1 MNQHHL
7 IRGEQMS
14 VLKKL
19 MEIQNELEVPKTRDN
34 DFGNFKYRNAEDI
47 LNAVKPIAKKHMALI
62 TVSDTVKRLGDRY
75 FIEATATIY
84 CAETGDSHSVT
95 ASARE
100 PLSHAK
106 MNESQTTGAT
116 SSYARKY
123 ALNGLLAL
131 DDDADADATP
141 LAKRNS
147 QQGRSPQGEQVAK
160 ISHAQAKRMLAIAK
174 GNVEIIKQIIKIY
187 GYEKSEE
194 IKRSDYQAICEQIEA
209 EVNLS
214 RAGS

>member
-1 MNQHHL
+1 MNQHRL
-7 IRGEQMS
+7 IRGERMS

-34 DFGNFKYRNAEDI
+34 DFGNFRYRNAEDI

-62 TVSDTVKRLGDRY
+62 TVSDEVKQIGDRY
-75 FIEATATIY
+75 FIEATATIH
-84 CAETGDSHSVT
+84 CVETEARHSVT
-95 ASARE
+95 ALARE

-141 LAKRNS
+141 LAKRNN
-147 QQGRSPQGEQVAK
+147 QQSKPTTSEF
-160 ISHAQAKRMLAIAK
+160 ISHSQAKRMLAIAK
-174 GNVEIIKQIIKIY
+174 GNVVLIKQVIKGY

-194 IKRSDYQAICEQIEA
+194 IKRSDYQAICDQLEA
-209 EVNLS
+209 EVKLV
-214 RAGS
+214 GVGY